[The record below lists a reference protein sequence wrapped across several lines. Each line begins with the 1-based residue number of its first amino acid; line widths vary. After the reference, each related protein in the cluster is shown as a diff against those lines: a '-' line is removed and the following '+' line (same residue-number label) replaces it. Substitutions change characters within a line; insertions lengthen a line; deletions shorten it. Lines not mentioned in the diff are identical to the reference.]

1 MSSAATAVKSKAN
14 SFPTKN
20 KKERKKERKKNSAT
34 SFCGRRPPN
43 GKWRRRRRRKRRKNV
58 KETRENKTKQKK
70 TKRNQTKPKKKKPK
84 TAPFPP
90 ATALGTG
97 VRRRLHVGRKKRLQG
112 SVFSCFV
119 VFYLKINF
127 TEFRRT
133 HRRSFLFDFCFFLR
147 FPTRYSACLSAWK
160 WRNQNGRRGRHFVF
174 LFAVQWSDTRTTKW
188 ERAGRLI
195 PVVQTTY
202 THTHTHT
209 HTHTVDNQE
218 KMAKKIIIN
227 I

>member
-70 TKRNQTKPKKKKPK
+70 TKRNQTKPKKKPK

-209 HTHTVDNQE
+209 NTHTVDNQE
-218 KMAKKIIIN
+218 KMAKKIIK
-227 I
+227 